1 MNLLQLKYFQE
12 AARYQNITKAAESLH
27 ISQPS
32 LSASIRHLEEELE
45 VELFE
50 RKGKSIVLSEF
61 GRDFLRNINSVFEL
75 LERSQRN
82 GALSA
87 FGKAKSISIGGEN
100 SELMLAPYISAFLR
114 EHPDVLISF
123 KGGPNTARFNSDI
136 FDLLILARSTEAI
149 SDRCMVLSPYRHC
162 ILMSTQNPLAAR
174 EKVSLND
181 VREEQFV
188 FVSPTTQRMLPGY
201 RMCQALGFS
210 PKVVCLSDERSIMLA
225 LLKNS
230 NFVSVVPEQDA
241 LSFAQL
247 GGFAAFPV
255 EGPAERSIIIN
266 FEVSRVRPMTA
277 VCREFLCFL
286 LDDPNIRAMN
296 PQLDLSKV

>member
-1 MNLLQLKYFQE
+1 MVDGIFRNCQLAVYARAVSCVVISVIHREATAGDLQTDLVSGSEVIAGISKIDCQAAYLTRLKQMRLE
-12 AARYQNITKAAESLH
+12 RVV
-27 ISQPS
+27 ISCP
-32 LSASIRHLEEELE
+32 H
-45 VELFE
+45 
-50 RKGKSIVLSEF
+50 
-61 GRDFLRNINSVFEL
+61 DPLRNIESLAIRLHVKQTAE
-75 LERSQRN
+75 EIRVRR
-82 GALSA
+82 
-87 FGKAKSISIGGEN
+87 GG
-100 SELMLAPYISAFLR
+100 
-114 EHPDVLISF
+114 
-123 KGGPNTARFNSDI
+123 
-136 FDLLILARSTEAI
+136 
-149 SDRCMVLSPYRHC
+149 CMVLSPYRHC

-188 FVSPTTQRMLPGY
+188 FVSPTTQRMPPGY

-241 LSFAQL
+241 LSFVQL

>member
-12 AARYQNITKAAESLH
+12 VARYQNITKAAESLH

-50 RKGKSIVLSEF
+50 RKGKSIVLGEF

-82 GALSA
+82 GALAA

-100 SELMLAPYISAFLR
+100 SELMLAPYVSAFLQ

-123 KGGPNTARFNSDI
+123 KGGPNTAKFNSDI
-136 FDLLILARSTEAI
+136 FDLLILARPAEAI
-149 SDRCMVLSPYRHC
+149 SDRCMILAPYRHS
-162 ILMSTQNPLAAR
+162 ILMSAQNPLAVR
-174 EKVSLND
+174 GKVSLND
-181 VREEQFV
+181 VRDERFV
-188 FVSPTTQRMLPGY
+188 FVSPTTQRMPPSY
-201 RMCQALGFS
+201 RICQALGFS
-210 PKVVCLSDERSIMLA
+210 PKVVCLSDERTVMLA

-230 NFVSVVPEQDA
+230 NLISVVPEQDA
-241 LSFAQL
+241 LSFVQL

-255 EGPAERSIIIN
+255 EWPVERDIIIN
-266 FEVSRVRPMTA
+266 FEASQTHPMTA

-286 LDDPNIRAMN
+286 LNDPNIRAMN
-296 PQLDLSKV
+296 PHLDAAKV